1 MKTVAVLV
9 PSFAVEYSLEFLA
22 GIYDY
27 FNEKD
32 VRVLVAHSRYYHDT
46 TGAFNYQY
54 WSVINLL

>member
-32 VRVLVAHSRYYHDT
+32 NFAKRIIKKILRMK
-46 TGAFNYQY
+46 
-54 WSVINLL
+54 